1 MGTLLRST
9 RLRYS
14 GLLLICLLGIGLRP
28 WRLPWQPLWADEGY
42 SVYFASE
49 PLLHMVKLTAQD
61 IHPPL
66 YYALLHGWLQ
76 LLGTTAP
83 VALRL
88 FSVLMALLALP
99 LFMRLAATLFPQQP
113 RLRLVAILLFALNPL
128 LLFYS
133 QEVRMY
139 GLALTCSLASTLCC
153 WQALLGAERNHRGW
167 WLGYLVSA
175 TASLYTLYYTAF
187 LLLAQLLWAIFSLPR
202 LKRGWRTLLSVQI
215 GVGLLF
221 LPWLLYTATTL
232 VAYVDNKVQAD
243 QDVALQPF
251 AYLGRHLLAFVSG
264 HLTLPPPFAPLRWFG
279 MAALVLLG
287 GVICRQQ
294 WRQRRTQA
302 AVPALTQ
309 ATNHRTSLTALAY
322 FVVVPTLIAFLINL
336 RFPFFPDGGERL
348 LLFILPYFLLLV
360 AAAVDQCW
368 QQGRSGQL
376 ALVALMVSAGAGIG
390 AFYTQPRHQTTDYRP
405 LIRQIVQQGGDSDTV
420 LATFPWQVGLWRAY
434 AVQNG
439 LTTAQGPK
447 IQLLSDRAVGW
458 DAQVQAAVDQALA
471 GGTLWL
477 PLLRSIGSTLPAD
490 FAAYLAPRAINLV
503 DAWYGDT
510 TLTAWHTIAQP
521 ALTTHVIDWGAVQLR
536 HAGVTPTTV
545 AAANSAIR
553 VDLDWQAAQGA
564 AYGLSL
570 RLQRDGQQWG
580 GRDLDTLAPTLGF
593 MIGVGLPPGTYQLM
607 LGVTAMGTAATP
619 TLLPTRADN
628 TTLVQLA
635 TIEVTVP
642 PAALSPAR
650 LPIQHAITPPA
661 SIADLAL
668 LGYSGDTTI
677 PLAGTALDISL
688 FWQKRP
694 TGAQSQQLYV
704 SLLNQQGDSVAGWSG
719 WPLPAYP
726 TEQWVDGALVQTP
739 VTVVLPPTL
748 TSGDYQLGVG
758 LIDPASGEKSPFVL
772 LGTQQV
778 QQRQATFIPQTPPQP
793 LPQPAQFGTHAQLQ
807 GYALTVAGES
817 ITLQLY
823 WQILQTLWP
832 PHHIFVHLDT
842 AAGQTIAQADG
853 EPQNKHGPAPTG
865 SWLGGE
871 HLVTTHQLTTSDLS
885 PDLHLRV
892 GLYLP
897 STGERLPVSIAGQGA
912 GDAIIINQ
920 N

>member
-9 RLRYS
+9 RLRYG
-14 GLLLICLLGIGLRP
+14 GLILICLLGIGLRP

-49 PLLHMVKLTAQD
+49 PLLPMVKLTAQD

-139 GLALTCSLASTLCC
+139 GLALTCSLVSTLCC
-153 WQALLGAERNHRGW
+153 WQALVGTERNRRGW

-187 LLLAQLLWAIFSLPR
+187 LLAAHLLWAIFSLPQV
-202 LKRGWRTLLSVQI
+202 KRGWRTLLSVQI

-243 QDVALQPF
+243 QDVALQPL
-251 AYLGRHLLAFVSG
+251 AYLGRHLLAFVGG
-264 HLTLPPPFAPLRWFG
+264 HLALPPPYALLRWCG
-279 MAALVLLG
+279 LAALLLVAG
-287 GVICRQQ
+287 ANL
-294 WRQRRTQA
+294 WQRWPRKA
-302 AVPALTQ
+302 TQ
-309 ATNHRTSLTALAY
+309 ATTAASTQTSSHSDALTALAY
-322 FVVVPTLIAFLINL
+322 FVAVPTAIAFLINL

-360 AAAVDQCW
+360 ATAVDQCW
-368 QQGRSGQL
+368 QLGRSGQL
-376 ALVALMVSAGAGIG
+376 ALVMLLVSASAGIG

-405 LIRQIVQQGGDSDTV
+405 LFRQTVQQGGDTDTV

-434 AVQNG
+434 AAQNG

-490 FAAYLAPRAINLV
+490 FASYLAPRAINLV
-503 DAWYGDT
+503 DAWYSDT
-510 TLTAWHTIAQP
+510 TLMAWHTIAQP

-536 HAGVTPTTV
+536 RAGVTPTSV

-593 MIGVGLPPGTYQLM
+593 LVGVGLPPGAYQLM
-607 LGVTAMGTAATP
+607 LGVTAVGTAGTP
-619 TLLPTRADN
+619 SLLPTRDN

-642 PAALSPAR
+642 SAALSPAR
-650 LPIQHAITPPA
+650 LPMQHAITPPA
-661 SIADLAL
+661 NIADLAL

-694 TGAQSQQLYV
+694 TGAQSQQFYI
-704 SLLNQQGDSVAGWSG
+704 SLLNQQGDGVAGWSG

-748 TSGDYQLGVG
+748 TSGDYQLGAG
-758 LIDPASGEKSPFVL
+758 LIDPVSGEKSPFVL
-772 LGTQQV
+772 LGRQQV
-778 QQRQATFIPQTPPQP
+778 QQREATFIPQTPPQP

-853 EPQNKHGPAPTG
+853 VPQSKKGPAPTG
-865 SWLGGE
+865 SWLPGE
-871 HLVTTHQLTTSDLS
+871 YLVTTHQLTTSDLS
-885 PDLHLRV
+885 PDLHLSV

-897 STGERLPVSIAGQGA
+897 STGERLPVSVAGQGA
-912 GDAIIINQ
+912 GDAVIINQ
-920 N
+920 D